1 MDDWFDVCVRRMV
14 WESKAMTS
22 EINTSIDDWDK
33 WLAANPNLKNLVA
46 PLLQITT
53 TDWDEFH
60 IGWIS
65 VIDNLEKKNYD

>member
-1 MDDWFDVCVRRMV
+1 MTDD
-14 WESKAMTS
+14 
-22 EINTSIDDWDK
+22 INTSIEDWDK
-33 WLAANPNLKNLVA
+33 WLEANPRLGNLVA

-65 VIDNLEKKNYD
+65 VIDNLEKKNND